1 MDWLNE
7 NDEHSMDILRNAY
20 NRDKADNFPQTSE
33 HTKFSNSVVDVFTQ
47 LNEALKVLMQMDCP
61 NPEVYA
67 DMMRRFSKTLNKVL
81 LAYAEMVQKDFKQFA
96 SNEKLACILMN
107 NVQQLRLAKC
117 GLIRDNPLFTGFNFK
132 RFMKIWVDKMLTQ
145 MLQRF

>member
-107 NVQQLRLAKC
+107 NVQQLR
-117 GLIRDNPLFTGFNFK
+117 
-132 RFMKIWVDKMLTQ
+132 
-145 MLQRF
+145 

>member
-47 LNEALKVLMQMDCP
+47 LNEALKVLKQVTFFKFKFKNYICFF
-61 NPEVYA
+61 N
-67 DMMRRFSKTLNKVL
+67 RWIVL
-81 LAYAEMVQKDFKQFA
+81 IQK
-96 SNEKLACILMN
+96 
-107 NVQQLRLAKC
+107 
-117 GLIRDNPLFTGFNFK
+117 
-132 RFMKIWVDKMLTQ
+132 FM
-145 MLQRF
+145 